1 MPRLTS
7 GPLHS
12 ADVNY
17 SELLPLL
24 FQINAGNFYLEYAGE
39 TDRAGT
45 LQAVKRFSRP
55 DQRIFLGVINVINPR
70 VEDKAEVCEMLL
82 EAAHA
87 IPPERLGATGDC
99 SFSPFADD
107 VSTARELAFA
117 KIRARI
123 DGVALAEKK
132 LGR

>member
-1 MPRLTS
+1 M
-7 GPLHS
+7 
-12 ADVNY
+12 
-17 SELLPLL
+17 
-24 FQINAGNFYLEYAGE
+24 EYAGE

-45 LQAVKRFSRP
+45 LQAVKRYSRP

-82 EAAHA
+82 EAAQS
-87 IPPERLGATGDC
+87 IPPERLGATDDC
-99 SFSPFADD
+99 GFSPFADD

-123 DGVALAEKK
+123 EGVALAEQK
-132 LGR
+132 LAR